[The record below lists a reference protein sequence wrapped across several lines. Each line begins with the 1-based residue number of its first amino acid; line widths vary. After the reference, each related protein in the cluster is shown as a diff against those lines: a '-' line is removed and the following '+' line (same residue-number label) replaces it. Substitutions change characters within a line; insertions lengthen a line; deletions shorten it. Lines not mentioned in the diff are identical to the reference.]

1 MKKLFAMIM
10 VMCLVMGLCACGG
23 GDGKTDSTGDANTAK
38 SIAGRYEIF
47 SISFE
52 DQVMNKDE
60 LTDREVDETV
70 ILKEDGTGTWIFS
83 GDEITISYDE
93 KTGIQAIACTSDER
107 APIPGTDKISIVQ
120 RDYEYKRLGTLSL
133 LAEIDLLS
141 GESIPYI
148 SETHKSSDFV

>member
-1 MKKLFAMIM
+1 MKKLLAMIM
-10 VMCLVMGLCACGG
+10 AMCLVMGLCACGG

-38 SIAGRYEIF
+38 SIAGRYEIYAIQF
-47 SISFE
+47 Q

-93 KTGIQAIACTSDER
+93 KTITDTS
-107 APIPGTDKISIVQ
+107 ISFGETYNYEVKDDILTIVVGE
-120 RDYEYKRLGTLSL
+120 DATYSYKLVS
-133 LAEIDLLS
+133 
-141 GESIPYI
+141 
-148 SETHKSSDFV
+148 

>member
-47 SISFE
+47 SISFQ

-60 LTDREVDETV
+60 LADMEVNGTTDAVV
-70 ILKEDGTGTWIFS
+70 FNEDGTGTWFLE
-83 GDEITISYDE
+83 GDEIAVKYDE
-93 KTGIQAIACTSDER
+93 KTI
-107 APIPGTDKISIVQ
+107 
-120 RDYEYKRLGTLSL
+120 
-133 LAEIDLLS
+133 ID
-141 GESIPYI
+141 P
-148 SETHKSSDFV
+148 SSDLNEPYNYEVKDGMLTIIVGEDATYSYKLVS

>member
-1 MKKLFAMIM
+1 MAGNFEGIKTRNFGIEIEMT
-10 VMCLVMGLCACGG
+10 GLTRCQAARAIAKVLGG
-23 GDGKTDSTGDANTAK
+23 TAFHEGSNYDKYTVDDEQGRILSIVYDGSVKCES
-38 SIAGRYEIF
+38 
-47 SISFE
+47 
-52 DQVMNKDE
+52 DE
-60 LTDREVDETV
+60 EV
-70 ILKEDGTGTWIFS
+70 IH
-83 GDEITISYDE
+83 TISYDE
-93 KTGIQAIACTSDER
+93 KTGIQAIACTSDDR

>member
-60 LTDREVDETV
+60 LAEIEVNGTTDAVV
-70 ILKEDGTGTWIFS
+70 FNEDGTGTWFLE
-83 GDEITISYDE
+83 GDEIAVTYDE
-93 KTGIQAIACTSDER
+93 TTI
-107 APIPGTDKISIVQ
+107 
-120 RDYEYKRLGTLSL
+120 
-133 LAEIDLLS
+133 ID
-141 GESIPYI
+141 P
-148 SETHKSSDFV
+148 SSDLNEPYNYEVKDGILTIIVGEEATYSYKLVS

>member
-10 VMCLVMGLCACGG
+10 VMCLVMGLCACGA

-60 LTDREVDETV
+60 LAEMEVNGTTDAVV
-70 ILKEDGTGTWIFS
+70 FNEDGTGTWFLE
-83 GDEITISYDE
+83 GDEIAVTYDE
-93 KTGIQAIACTSDER
+93 KTI
-107 APIPGTDKISIVQ
+107 
-120 RDYEYKRLGTLSL
+120 
-133 LAEIDLLS
+133 ID
-141 GESIPYI
+141 P
-148 SETHKSSDFV
+148 SSDLNEPYNYEVKDGILTIIVGEDATYSYKLVS

>member
-38 SIAGRYEIF
+38 SIAGRYEIYAIQF
-47 SISFE
+47 QG
-52 DQVMNKDE
+52 QVMNKDE

-93 KTGIQAIACTSDER
+93 KTITDTSTSLGETYNYEVKDD
-107 APIPGTDKISIVQ
+107 ILTIVVGE
-120 RDYEYKRLGTLSL
+120 DATYSYKLVS
-133 LAEIDLLS
+133 
-141 GESIPYI
+141 
-148 SETHKSSDFV
+148 

>member
-1 MKKLFAMIM
+1 MKKLLAMIM
-10 VMCLVMGLCACGG
+10 AMCLVMGLCACGG

-38 SIAGRYEIF
+38 SIAGRYEIYAIQF
-47 SISFE
+47 Q

-93 KTGIQAIACTSDER
+93 KTITDTSTSLGETYNYEVKDD
-107 APIPGTDKISIVQ
+107 ILTIVVGE
-120 RDYEYKRLGTLSL
+120 DATYSYKLVS
-133 LAEIDLLS
+133 
-141 GESIPYI
+141 
-148 SETHKSSDFV
+148 

>member
-38 SIAGRYEIF
+38 SIAGRYEIYAIQF
-47 SISFE
+47 Q

-93 KTGIQAIACTSDER
+93 KTITDTSSSFGETYNYEVKDD
-107 APIPGTDKISIVQ
+107 ILTIVVGE
-120 RDYEYKRLGTLSL
+120 DATYSYKLVS
-133 LAEIDLLS
+133 
-141 GESIPYI
+141 
-148 SETHKSSDFV
+148 

>member
-47 SISFE
+47 SISFQ

-60 LTDREVDETV
+60 LAEMEVNGTTDAVV
-70 ILKEDGTGTWIFS
+70 FNEDGTGTWFLE
-83 GDEITISYDE
+83 GNEIAVTYDE
-93 KTGIQAIACTSDER
+93 KTI
-107 APIPGTDKISIVQ
+107 
-120 RDYEYKRLGTLSL
+120 
-133 LAEIDLLS
+133 ID
-141 GESIPYI
+141 P
-148 SETHKSSDFV
+148 SSDLNEPYNYEVKDDVLTIIVGEDATYSYKLVS

>member
-47 SISFE
+47 SISFQ

-60 LTDREVDETV
+60 LAEREVNGTTDAV
-70 ILKEDGTGTWIFS
+70 VFNEDGTGTWFLE
-83 GDEITISYDE
+83 GNEIAVTYDE
-93 KTGIQAIACTSDER
+93 KTI
-107 APIPGTDKISIVQ
+107 
-120 RDYEYKRLGTLSL
+120 
-133 LAEIDLLS
+133 ID
-141 GESIPYI
+141 P
-148 SETHKSSDFV
+148 SSDLNEPYNYEVKDDVLTIIVGEDATYSYKLVS

>member
-1 MKKLFAMIM
+1 MAGNFEGIKTRNFGIEIEMT
-10 VMCLVMGLCACGG
+10 GLTRCQAARAIAKVLGG
-23 GDGKTDSTGDANTAK
+23 TAFHEGSNYDKYTVDDEQGRILSIVYDGSVKCES
-38 SIAGRYEIF
+38 
-47 SISFE
+47 
-52 DQVMNKDE
+52 DE
-60 LTDREVDETV
+60 EV
-70 ILKEDGTGTWIFS
+70 KH
-83 GDEITISYDE
+83 TISYDE
-93 KTGIQAIACTSDER
+93 KTGIQAIACTSDDR